1 MTNQTLSVGSTPR
14 IVIEAVNG
22 DFSVVGWDTEELLVK
37 ADDENIRIR
46 QDNQTAYFSCNDDL
60 TLRVP
65 RGSSLEIQTVS
76 GDMALRGV
84 TGQVELK
91 EVQGDLSI
99 RDAGSVVIER
109 VNADFSLRGANG
121 DLRVKKI
128 NADASVRDVTG
139 NVTMELVAADLVVR
153 GIGGDLKATVGAD
166 AVVYL
171 DPKADHNY
179 AVNAGDDIL
188 VVLPPDAD
196 ATLNLTGDE
205 IEVDLPDV
213 PEDDTTSRV
222 VKLGNGSAKIS
233 LSAGGELRISGQDT
247 AGESADEF
255 GNLAGA
261 MFDWN
266 DLGRDFGRELSDRIS
281 QRVNAAT
288 RRAERK
294 AREAE
299 KKMRHIELRMTHH
312 GPVPPVPPVPPR
324 PPSFR
329 RSNVGVNVSEA
340 SEVRQPVSDE
350 ERMTILKMLQDKK
363 ITSEE
368 ADKLLKALEG
378 GE

>member
-1 MTNQTLSVGSTPR
+1 MTNQTLSVGLTPR

-22 DFSVVGWDTEELLVK
+22 DFSVVGWDAQELLVK
-37 ADDENIRIR
+37 ADDENVRVR
-46 QDNQTAYFSCNDDL
+46 QDDQTVYFSCNDNL
-60 TLRVP
+60 TLRMP
-65 RGSSLEIQTVS
+65 RGGSLEVKSVT

-99 RDAGSVVIER
+99 RDVGPTIIEK
-109 VNADFSLRGANG
+109 VNADFSLRGATG
-121 DLRVKKI
+121 DLRIKKL

-139 NVTMELVAADLVVR
+139 NVTIELVASDLVMR

-171 DPKADHNY
+171 DPKAEHEY

-188 VVLPPDAD
+188 VVLPPNVD

-213 PEDDTTSRV
+213 PKEDSTSRV

-233 LSAGGELRISGQDT
+233 LSAGGDLRVSGQDT
-247 AGESADEF
+247 AGETADEF

-266 DLGRDFGRELSDRIS
+266 DFGRDFGSELSERIS

-288 RRAERK
+288 RQAERK
-294 AREAE
+294 VREAE
-299 KKMRHIELRMTHH
+299 KKMRHIELRMKHH
-312 GPVPPVPPVPPR
+312 GPIPPIPPR

-329 RSNVGVNVSEA
+329 RSNFGANVSEA
-340 SEVRQPVSDE
+340 PDDGPTVSDE
-350 ERMTILKMLQDKK
+350 ERMVILKMLQEKK

-368 ADKLLKALEG
+368 ADKLLSALEG

>member
-22 DFSVVGWDTEELLVK
+22 DFSVVGWDAEELLVK

-65 RGSSLEIQTVS
+65 RGSSLEVQTVS
-76 GDMALRGV
+76 GDMTLRGV

-99 RDAGSVVIER
+99 RDVGSVVIER
-109 VNADFSLRGANG
+109 VNADFSLRGATGN
-121 DLRVKKI
+121 LRIKKV
-128 NADASVRDVTG
+128 NADASVRDVAG
-139 NVTMELVAADLVVR
+139 NVAIELVASDFVAR
-153 GIGGDLKATVGAD
+153 GIGGNLKATVGAD
-166 AVVYL
+166 AVVYI
-171 DPKADHNY
+171 DPKDDHEY

-188 VVLPPDAD
+188 AVLPPDAN

-205 IEVDLPDV
+205 IEVDLSEV
-213 PEDDTTSRV
+213 SKEDATSLI
-222 VKLGNGSAKIS
+222 VKLGDGSAKIS
-233 LSAGGELRISGQDT
+233 LSAGGELRVSEQDKASET
-247 AGESADEF
+247 ADEF

-266 DLGRDFGRELSDRIS
+266 DFGRDFGRELSDKIS

-312 GPVPPVPPVPPR
+312 GPTPPLPPR

-329 RSNVGVNVSEA
+329 SSNIGVNISETPE
-340 SEVRQPVSDE
+340 SRQPVSDE
-350 ERMTILKMLQDKK
+350 ERMTILKMLQEKK

-368 ADKLLKALEG
+368 ADKLLSALEG